1 MVQARDTLTAAAL
14 IQTGRLL
21 VVGNP
26 AFPRV
31 FGTAVFNTVFGFSD
45 EKLVDAGLFVA
56 HFEPFFWT
64 GRWHDSAVGR
74 NRPGRFHRRNRY
86 RTSGLTISE
95 CYLLLL

>member
-1 MVQARDTLTAAAL
+1 MQTRDTPTAAAL

-21 VVGNP
+21 VLGNP

-56 HFEPFFWT
+56 LFEPFFT
-64 GRWHDSAVGR
+64 R
-74 NRPGRFHRRNRY
+74 NGGTIALLGGTDRGRFYGCNHY
-86 RTSGLTISE
+86 RKSGLTISG